1 MRKRFD
7 SGKSDVFVKR
17 LHGVSEVVVC
27 HMLSVFAV
35 MFLHIR
41 LRVRCARLQN
51 IIVLT
56 ECRKLWCAICCLCLL

>member
-7 SGKSDVFVKR
+7 SGESGVFVKR

-27 HMLSVFAV
+27 HMSVFAV

-41 LRVRCARLQN
+41 LRVRCARLKN
-51 IIVLT
+51 VIV
-56 ECRKLWCAICCLCLL
+56 

>member
-7 SGKSDVFVKR
+7 SGESDVFVKR

-41 LRVRCARLQN
+41 LRVRCARLKN
-51 IIVLT
+51 VIV
-56 ECRKLWCAICCLCLL
+56 